1 MKFLVDAQLPRLLAI
16 RLNEL
21 GHEAR
26 HTLGLAKGNQTSDRE
41 IISIAD
47 RESAVVV
54 TKDADFVNSHVL
66 IGKPARLLLVSTGN
80 ITNPKLLEL
89 FETHLRRIV
98 AAMDTSNFV
107 EITETGLVLHD

>member
-41 IISIAD
+41 ITRLAD
-47 RESAVVV
+47 KDSAVVI
-54 TKDADFVNSHVL
+54 TKDVDFVSSHL
-66 IGKPARLLLVSTGN
+66 LNGKPSSLLLVSTGN
-80 ITNPKLLEL
+80 ISNSKLLGL
-89 FETHLRRIV
+89 FEVHINSIASVLS
-98 AAMDTSNFV
+98 TSTFV
-107 EITETGLVLHD
+107 ELTEAGLVLHD